1 MEILAFLLETVTLRT
16 KQLASQIKVLRIYVG
31 KSFGGE
37 DGKEMWD
44 LGGESG
50 AFSPPPP
57 PPPPHHT
64 QAQSKHI
71 YTSIHQCLLA
81 GLLSLHHNYNYNL
94 GILFGGDTCVFE
106 EEASPFPRWLNP
118 ADKET

>member
-50 AFSPPPP
+50 AFSPPSPLPP
-57 PPPPHHT
+57 RKT
-64 QAQSKHI
+64 
-71 YTSIHQCLLA
+71 
-81 GLLSLHHNYNYNL
+81 
-94 GILFGGDTCVFE
+94 ILC
-106 EEASPFPRWLNP
+106 LNP
-118 ADKET
+118 STFIRLFISVYWQAYFPYTIIITTIWESYLEGTLACLRKKPLPSPGD